1 MRLQVDQRDYK
12 NAFKKH
18 YHAFSNWQATGSD
31 PSKRLILVYCV
42 ECGLKY
48 EVMKKERLNKT
59 TDAQDDIQ
67 NDLRSHDLR
76 RLLKR
81 LNKAG
86 VYTFPPIETKYGHPV
101 HPEEYHQFCRYC
113 IPSDE
118 RYISAVHQFDN
129 TLEEIAKWIEE
140 GV

>member
-1 MRLQVDQRDYK
+1 MRLQADQRDYK

-18 YHAFSNWQATGSD
+18 FHAYSNWQTTGSH

-48 EVMKKERLNKT
+48 EVMKKERLIKI
-59 TDAQDDIQ
+59 TDAQDDIRD
-67 NDLRSHDLR
+67 DLGSHDLR

-86 VYTFPPIETKYGHPV
+86 VYTFPPIETKYRYSV

-113 IPSDE
+113 IPPDD
-118 RYISAVHQFDN
+118 RYITAVNQFDK

>member
-1 MRLQVDQRDYK
+1 MGLQANQGDYK
-12 NAFKKH
+12 SAFRKH
-18 YHAFSNWQATGSD
+18 FHAYSNWRATGSD
-31 PSKRLILVYCV
+31 LSKRLILVYCV

-48 EVMKKERLNKT
+48 KVMKKERLIKID
-59 TDAQDDIQ
+59 DAQDDIR
-67 NDLRSHDLR
+67 NELTSHDLR

-86 VYTFPPIETKYGHPV
+86 MYTFPSIETKYGYSV
-101 HPEEYHQFCRYC
+101 HPEEYHQFCRYG
-113 IPSDE
+113 IPADN
-118 RYISAVHQFDN
+118 RYIGAVNQFDD